1 MSLQDA
7 PVTIGAASLPPNA
20 PAAVTPETQDPPP
33 PASLVNVPLRRQ
45 RRRRVEPLEDSPL
58 DSRVDDRVE
67 ARAEYRAQP
76 AAVSGGAQAEVEQA
90 MRAGAAPGNAGPEPA
105 AQAAAAPDTPEPEG
119 GDIVAFWKRLRG
131 ERRFP
136 SWTDLRF
143 ERCAAH
149 WPNSLLLRFPADD
162 GSALPRI
169 EAAFS
174 DAMRAAAVRS
184 DERSRIDHTPLMTDW
199 LIALSQEAARAGR
212 PIHDE
217 QVLPS
222 WRGPTRYRAVALPF
236 SEDQA
241 EIDHVLCHVAH
252 A

>member
-1 MSLQDA
+1 MALQDA
-7 PVTIGAASLPPNA
+7 PAANGNASLPQTTPA
-20 PAAVTPETQDPPP
+20 AATAAVTPRAQELPP
-33 PASLVNVPLRRQ
+33 PASLATVPLRRQ
-45 RRRRVEPLEDSPL
+45 RQRPVTPPDE
-58 DSRVDDRVE
+58 SRPERAAVPAS
-67 ARAEYRAQP
+67 ARATPDRSECKSA
-76 AAVSGGAQAEVEQA
+76 AQA
-90 MRAGAAPGNAGPEPA
+90 APKETTPEPA
-105 AQAAAAPDTPEPEG
+105 ARAESHQSAEVDPAETSG
-119 GDIVAFWKRLRG
+119 GDIVAFWKGLRG

-143 ERCAAH
+143 ERCALH

-169 EAAFS
+169 EASFS
-174 DAMRAAAVRS
+174 EAMRAAPLRDAG
-184 DERSRIDHTPLMTDW
+184 RSRIDHTPLMTDW

-212 PIHDE
+212 PISDE